1 MTGNRKFGKGA
12 LKFARGITS
21 RLIKQRNT
29 RGKTASREAKKKKR
43 KKNCKEKVTFEQ
55 LRRSRGRI
63 KIQTTNEDG
72 GRRKLV
78 EKKKKKKKKNKRKR
92 KRRGRKLKSWQRN
105 EKGEERRDGKI
116 GRGRMRCSSRRQVTY
131 SWRDIYYPV

>member
-1 MTGNRKFGKGA
+1 MKKKEKKNSSTGNRKFGKGA

-29 RGKTASREAKKKKR
+29 RGKTASREAKKK

-78 EKKKKKKKKNKRKR
+78 EKKKKKKKR

-105 EKGEERRDGKI
+105 ERRRTKGWQD
-116 GRGRMRCSSRRQVTY
+116 
-131 SWRDIYYPV
+131 WLW

>member
-29 RGKTASREAKKKKR
+29 RGKTASREAKKKK
-43 KKNCKEKVTFEQ
+43 KKKKLQ
-55 LRRSRGRI
+55 GKGRI